1 MNETLRKVANGKMD
15 LFIKNPKNLNLFI
28 QYRAIV
34 HLNANIAKQAE
45 LDARQEQSN
54 EQGLTL

>member
-1 MNETLRKVANGKMD
+1 MD
-15 LFIKNPKNLNLFI
+15 LFIKNPRNLNLFI

-45 LDARQEQSN
+45 LDARQELSN